1 MDSNVAVSGM
11 EKCQTVGGPQMP
23 QKGAAL
29 MAGISQ
35 DKKRNSGYEFNIYI
49 YMSVRNNARNEQ
61 SEIMNEIKKNE
72 PPDAAI
78 TSGEVQGNLRHA
90 T

>member
-1 MDSNVAVSGM
+1 
-11 EKCQTVGGPQMP
+11 MP

-49 YMSVRNNARNEQ
+49 YMSVRNNARTEQ
-61 SEIMNEIKKNE
+61 SEIMNEIKKMNHQTQ
-72 PPDAAI
+72 P
-78 TSGEVQGNLRHA
+78 
-90 T
+90 

>member
-1 MDSNVAVSGM
+1 
-11 EKCQTVGGPQMP
+11 
-23 QKGAAL
+23 
-29 MAGISQ
+29 
-35 DKKRNSGYEFNIYI
+35 
-49 YMSVRNNARNEQ
+49 MSVRNNARTEQ

-90 T
+90 TWNQAAN

>member
-1 MDSNVAVSGM
+1 
-11 EKCQTVGGPQMP
+11 
-23 QKGAAL
+23 
-29 MAGISQ
+29 
-35 DKKRNSGYEFNIYI
+35 
-49 YMSVRNNARNEQ
+49 MSVRNNARNEQ

-90 T
+90 TWNQAANQFMSPMLDPGNSSQPN